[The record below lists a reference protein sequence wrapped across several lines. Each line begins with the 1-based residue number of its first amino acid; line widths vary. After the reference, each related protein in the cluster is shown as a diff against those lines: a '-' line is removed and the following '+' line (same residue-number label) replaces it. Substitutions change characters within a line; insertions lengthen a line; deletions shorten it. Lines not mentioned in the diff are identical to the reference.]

1 MILTFPGQA
10 CDATDAE
17 LIAITP
23 DQIAQGQTPSILTY
37 RGHQYEVN
45 PTEIALVASERSGMY
60 RGVGFKSLNIPA
72 LPNLSTPMT
81 YRGIRYNR

>member
-1 MILTFPGQA
+1 MILTFPGQEH
-10 CDATDAE
+10 DATDAE

-23 DQIAQGQTPSILTY
+23 DQVAQGQTPSILTY

-45 PTEIALVASERSGMY
+45 PSEIALVASERSGMY
-60 RGVGFKSLNIPA
+60 RGGRFTSLNIPA
-72 LPNLSTPMT
+72 LPSVNTPMT